1 MPLRAILEV
10 MSRRLLPWA
19 IAVLGV
25 GLATPSAAEEKV
37 TKTDDG
43 GYKVEIKRPA
53 PTKADAGDKAGGDK
67 ADAKEAKPSR
77 TGGYTWT
84 DKPRRRYR
92 ATKIDPKWAIATF
105 PGFRMLQDG
114 SSEVSVWL
122 SKKVNIEVRKG
133 ERTVTLVLSDTY
145 VRWTTNTYP
154 LITTHF
160 NTPLS
165 SARLKRSKKGQTL
178 LVLQLREAADVKSR
192 LEVGPRGTSILR
204 VSIPAPRQ
212 EFVKAEQRVPLAV
225 LPAQRR

>member
-1 MPLRAILEV
+1 
-10 MSRRLLPWA
+10 MSRRMLPWA
-19 IAVLGV
+19 VALLGM
-25 GLATPSAAEEKV
+25 GLATTGSAEEKV

-43 GYKVEIKRPA
+43 GYKVEIKRDA
-53 PTKADAGDKAGGDK
+53 PPPKADTGGDK
-67 ADAKEAKPSR
+67 SSDKGDAAEGKETKASR
-77 TGGYTWT
+77 TGGYSWT

-92 ATKIDPKWAIATF
+92 PVKIDPKWAIATF

-122 SKKVNIEVRKG
+122 SKKVSVDVRKA
-133 ERTVTLVLSDTY
+133 ERSVTLVLSETY

-165 SARLKRSKKGQTL
+165 SARLKRGKKGETL
-178 LVLQLREAADVKSR
+178 LVLTLREAADVKSR
-192 LEVGPRGTSILR
+192 LEVGPRGSSILR

-225 LPAQRR
+225 LPATRQ

>member
-1 MPLRAILEV
+1 
-10 MSRRLLPWA
+10 MSRRLLSCA
-19 IAVLGV
+19 IALLGV
-25 GLATPSAAEEKV
+25 GVATTSAAEEKV

-43 GYKVEIKRPA
+43 GYKVEIKRDA
-53 PTKADAGDKAGGDK
+53 PPKAEASGDKAGAGKASGDK
-67 ADAKEAKPSR
+67 ASEDAKPSR
-77 TGGYTWT
+77 TGGYSWT
-84 DKPRRRYR
+84 DKPRRQYR
-92 ATKIDPKWAIATF
+92 PVKIDPKWAIATF

-122 SKKVNIEVRKG
+122 SKKVGVEVRKS
-133 ERTVTLVLSDTY
+133 ERSVTLVLSDTY

-165 SARLKRSKKGQTL
+165 SARLKRGKKGQTL
-178 LVLQLREAADVKSR
+178 LVLDLREAADVKSR

-204 VSIPAPRQ
+204 VSIPAPCQ

-225 LPAQRR
+225 LPSQRQ

>member
-1 MPLRAILEV
+1 

-19 IAVLGV
+19 VALLGF
-25 GLATPSAAEEKV
+25 GLATTSSAEEKV

-43 GYKVEIKRPA
+43 GYKVEIKRDQP
-53 PTKADAGDKAGGDK
+53 KAQPKAESGGDK
-67 ADAKEAKPSR
+67 ASSDKGSGEGDGKEAKASR
-77 TGGYTWT
+77 TGGYSWT

-92 ATKIDPKWAIATF
+92 PVKIDPKWAIATF

-122 SKKVNIEVRKG
+122 SKKVSVEVRKA
-133 ERTVTLVLSDTY
+133 ERSVTLVLSDTY

-165 SARLKRSKKGQTL
+165 SARLKRGKQGETL
-178 LVLQLREAADVKSR
+178 LVLNLREAADVKSR

-225 LPAQRR
+225 LPSQRQ